1 MGVEVC
7 NMKNDKS
14 IYTLIVPCN
23 GEEHQISLTKE
34 GKLKILNHTDDE
46 IETELALEKLG
57 GELPECLKIQ
67 KAWNNNSYY
76 LEQRDDDPVLGKII
90 TYLDIANA
98 SRGLFKKKMLGLIE
112 IFIASFVISVVISLI
127 QQRFDLFWIYMC
139 ASTNVVFGF
148 YYVYLLLDISD
159 VIGEFSV
166 PFIVVVEF
174 LSYFS
179 SLYDFKIVNAVMLL
193 IFLFLYFVPIIGNK
207 ILLGLIN
214 EIEKP

>member
-159 VIGEFSV
+159 EAIYLL
-166 PFIVVVEF
+166 PFIVAVETLF
-174 LSYFS
+174 YLE
-179 SLYDFKIVNAVMLL
+179 SLHDFKILNIILFL
-193 IFLFLYFVPIIGNK
+193 IFMFLYIVPIVLNK
-207 ILLGLIN
+207 VFLKVTSK
-214 EIEKP
+214 IEED